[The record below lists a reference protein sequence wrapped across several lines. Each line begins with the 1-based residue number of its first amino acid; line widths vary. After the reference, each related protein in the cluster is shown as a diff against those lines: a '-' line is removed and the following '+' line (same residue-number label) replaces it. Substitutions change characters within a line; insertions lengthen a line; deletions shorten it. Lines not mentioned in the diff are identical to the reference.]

1 MRALLTRAPA
11 RGQLVVDPLEAFP
24 PLFIA
29 LRTCCGYGWLLALTS
44 GDAHDPLPVDGG
56 RPRCLSPSR
65 RAPAPLDQAPPLNS
79 GRYVVTWL
87 EESSPGKWR
96 EILPSCNC
104 ALTADPVRPRT
115 S

>member
-44 GDAHDPLPVDGG
+44 GDAMT
-56 RPRCLSPSR
+56 RSR
-65 RAPAPLDQAPPLNS
+65 
-79 GRYVVTWL
+79 
-87 EESSPGKWR
+87 
-96 EILPSCNC
+96 
-104 ALTADPVRPRT
+104 
-115 S
+115 